1 MNRARYRAQSYSVI
15 HRHVVYDTIDY

>member
-1 MNRARYRAQSYSVI
+1 MNRVRYRAQSYSVI